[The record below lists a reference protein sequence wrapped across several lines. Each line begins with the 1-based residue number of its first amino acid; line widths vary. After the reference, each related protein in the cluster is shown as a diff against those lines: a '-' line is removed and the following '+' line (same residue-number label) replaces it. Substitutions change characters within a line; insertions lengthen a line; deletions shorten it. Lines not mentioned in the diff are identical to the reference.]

1 MTTLG
6 RNSRRRQVLVGWR
19 VGMVYQ
25 RDCVRQRGP
34 SNRPDPQNGRGGKPG
49 SLQRSL
55 QLCGPCSEHR
65 QEHYFV
71 PCQILPRRKRKHL
84 PSNAVATSSSEAP
97 ANLRFAAHR
106 AGGSWTA
113 GAGRLGSFQE
123 QDPGSSLGCRGQQ
136 GFLGP
141 QPRPQV
147 FTPCFMSLGQPACLF
162 LSIARSRS
170 MMTGEQM
177 AAFHPP
183 TNSNPLERPIKMGWL
198 KKQRSIVK
206 NWQQR
211 YFVLRAQHL
220 CYYKDEED
228 SKPQGYM
235 YLPGST
241 VKEIATNPEE
251 AGKFV
256 FEVIPAVF
264 GQRLDETVA
273 YEQKFG
279 FHLVPILV
287 EKCAEFILEHGVS
300 EEGIFRLPGQDNLVK
315 QLRDAFDAGER
326 PSFDR
331 DTDVHTVASLLKL
344 YLRDL
349 PEPVVPWSQYE
360 GFLLCGQLM
369 NADEAKAQQEL
380 VKQLSILPRDNYSL
394 LSYIC
399 RFLHEIQ
406 LNCAVNKMSVDNLAT
421 VIGVNLIRSK
431 VEDPAVIMRGTPQIQ
446 RVMTMMIRDHE
457 VLFPKSKDVPLSP
470 PAQKSDAKKAPVPR
484 SSVGWDATEDPPLS
498 RADSFSSTASSPDA
512 TSPTGLQPSEQHQED
527 GGKAPRENSGDWK
540 VQSRKRTQTLPNRKC
555 FLTSAFQGT
564 TSSKLEIFK
573 NEFWSSSSETKAG
586 EGHRRTMSQDLRH
599 LSNDPRTST
608 YDNVPA
614 PPGSQGSPTGALSS
628 PACDSK
634 RETVA
639 STDSEMESGR
649 KTSGEEDLDS
659 LQRMVQ
665 HLQKE
670 IETQKQMYEEQ
681 IKNLEKENY
690 DVWAKVVRL
699 NEELERERKKFAAL
713 EISLRN
719 VERSREDVERR
730 NKVLE
735 EEVKE
740 FVKSMKEPKAKT
752 DA

>member
-1 MTTLG
+1 MPSPSDRWMDLSSERKEETRGQISLARKSACGAIT
-6 RNSRRRQVLVGWR
+6 RQRRRTDGLK
-19 VGMVYQ
+19 
-25 RDCVRQRGP
+25 
-34 SNRPDPQNGRGGKPG
+34 GRAEESKKSTHCG
-49 SLQRSL
+49 SLATHLTRLLTQIGSKMSL
-55 QLCGPCSEHR
+55 K
-65 QEHYFV
+65 
-71 PCQILPRRKRKHL
+71 LPRNWDFNLK
-84 PSNAVATSSSEAP
+84 AEA
-97 ANLRFAAHR
+97 AK
-106 AGGSWTA
+106 
-113 GAGRLGSFQE
+113 
-123 QDPGSSLGCRGQQ
+123 
-136 GFLGP
+136 
-141 QPRPQV
+141 
-147 FTPCFMSLGQPACLF
+147 
-162 LSIARSRS
+162 IARSRS
-170 MMTGEQM
+170 VMTGEQM

-183 TNSNPLERPIKMGWL
+183 STPNPLERPIKMGWL

-211 YFVLRAQHL
+211 YFVLRAQQL
-220 CYYKDEED
+220 YYYKDEED
-228 SKPQGYM
+228 SKPQGSM

-256 FEVIPAVF
+256 FEVIPASCDQNRIGQDSYILMASSQVEMEEWVKFLRRVAGTPSGAVF

-279 FHLVPILV
+279 PHPVPILV

-380 VKQLSILPRDNYSL
+380 AKQLSVLPRDNYSL

-431 VEDPAVIMRGTPQIQ
+431 VEDPAVIMKGTPQIQ

-457 VLFPKSKDVPLSP
+457 VLFPKSKDAPLSP
-470 PAQKSDAKKAPVPR
+470 PAQNDAKKAPVPR
-484 SSVGWDATEDPPLS
+484 SSVGWDATEEPPLS
-498 RADSFSSTASSPDA
+498 RTDSFNNTAGSPDA
-512 TSPTGLQPSEQHQED
+512 TSPTGPQPGEQHQED
-527 GGKAPRENSGDWK
+527 NENASRENPGDWR

-573 NEFWSSSSETKAG
+573 NEFWSPSTEAKTG

-599 LSNDPRTST
+599 LSNDQRTST

-614 PPGSQGSPTGALSS
+614 PLGSPGNPAGTLSP

-634 RETVA
+634 RDALV
-639 STDSEMESGR
+639 STDSEMGSGS
-649 KTSGEEDLDS
+649 KNSGEDDLDS

-670 IETQKQMYEEQ
+670 IETQKHMYEEQ

-699 NEELERERKKFAAL
+699 NEELEGERKKSAAL

-740 FVKSMKEPKAKT
+740 FVKSMKKPETKT
-752 DA
+752 EA

>member
-1 MTTLG
+1 
-6 RNSRRRQVLVGWR
+6 
-19 VGMVYQ
+19 
-25 RDCVRQRGP
+25 
-34 SNRPDPQNGRGGKPG
+34 
-49 SLQRSL
+49 
-55 QLCGPCSEHR
+55 
-65 QEHYFV
+65 
-71 PCQILPRRKRKHL
+71 
-84 PSNAVATSSSEAP
+84 
-97 ANLRFAAHR
+97 
-106 AGGSWTA
+106 
-113 GAGRLGSFQE
+113 
-123 QDPGSSLGCRGQQ
+123 
-136 GFLGP
+136 
-141 QPRPQV
+141 
-147 FTPCFMSLGQPACLF
+147 
-162 LSIARSRS
+162 
-170 MMTGEQM
+170 MTGLPM
-177 AAFHPP
+177 AAFHASSTP
-183 TNSNPLERPIKMGWL
+183 NPLERPIKMGWL

-211 YFVLRAQHL
+211 YFVLRAQYL
-220 CYYKDEED
+220 YYYKDEED
-228 SKPQGYM
+228 TKSQGFM

-241 VKEIATNPEE
+241 IKEIATNPEE

-256 FEVIPAVF
+256 FEVIPASWDQSRTGQDSYVLMASSQAEMEEWVKFLRRVAGTPSGAVF
-264 GQRLDETVA
+264 GQRLDETIA

-279 FHLVPILV
+279 PHLVPILV
-287 EKCAEFILEHGVS
+287 EKCAEFIREHGLN

-369 NADEAKAQQEL
+369 NADEAKAQQEMM
-380 VKQLSILPRDNYSL
+380 KQLSILPRENYNL

-457 VLFPKSKDVPLSP
+457 VLFPKSKDEPLSP
-470 PAQKSDAKKAPVPR
+470 PAQKNDPKKPPVAR
-484 SSVGWDATEDPPLS
+484 SSVGWDATEDTPIS
-498 RADSFSSTASSPDA
+498 RTDSFSNTTSDSDT
-512 TSPTGLQPSEQHQED
+512 TSPTGLQPSD
-527 GGKAPRENSGDWK
+527 GYLDDSSKLSKEKPGDWK
-540 VQSRKRTQTLPNRKC
+540 LQSRKRTQTLPNRKS
-555 FLTSAFQGT
+555 FF
-564 TSSKLEIFK
+564 TSSLRGSNSSKVEVSKNKLC
-573 NEFWSSSSETKAG
+573 SPSETKAG
-586 EGHRRTMSQDLRH
+586 EGHQRTMSQDLPH
-599 LSNDPRTST
+599 LSDSQRTST

-614 PPGSQGSPTGALSS
+614 LPASPGNEASS
-628 PACDSK
+628 PSSQACDSK
-634 RETVA
+634 RDSPA
-639 STDSEMESGR
+639 SPNSEAGSGT
-649 KTSGEEDLDS
+649 KDSGEEELES
-659 LQRMVQ
+659 PQRMVQ
-665 HLQKE
+665 ELRKE
-670 IETQKQMYEEQ
+670 IETQKQAYEEQ

-690 DVWAKVVRL
+690 DVWAKVVKL
-699 NEELERERKKFAAL
+699 NEELEKEKKKFAAL

-730 NKVLE
+730 NKALE

-740 FVKSMKEPKAKT
+740 FVRLLKEPKT

>member
-1 MTTLG
+1 
-6 RNSRRRQVLVGWR
+6 
-19 VGMVYQ
+19 
-25 RDCVRQRGP
+25 
-34 SNRPDPQNGRGGKPG
+34 
-49 SLQRSL
+49 
-55 QLCGPCSEHR
+55 
-65 QEHYFV
+65 
-71 PCQILPRRKRKHL
+71 
-84 PSNAVATSSSEAP
+84 
-97 ANLRFAAHR
+97 
-106 AGGSWTA
+106 
-113 GAGRLGSFQE
+113 
-123 QDPGSSLGCRGQQ
+123 
-136 GFLGP
+136 
-141 QPRPQV
+141 
-147 FTPCFMSLGQPACLF
+147 
-162 LSIARSRS
+162 
-170 MMTGEQM
+170 MTGEQM
-177 AAFHPP
+177 AAFHPSSTP
-183 TNSNPLERPIKMGWL
+183 NPLERPIKMGWL

-211 YFVLRAQHL
+211 YFVLRAQQL
-220 CYYKDEED
+220 YYYKDEED
-228 SKPQGYM
+228 MKPQGCM

-241 VKEIATNPEE
+241 IKEIATNPEE

-256 FEVIPAVF
+256 FEVIPASWDQNRMGQDSYVLMASSQAEMEEWVKFLRRVAGTPSGAVF

-279 FHLVPILV
+279 PHLVPILV
-287 EKCAEFILEHGVS
+287 EKCAEFILEHGVN

-380 VKQLSILPRDNYSL
+380 MKQLSSLPRDNYSL

-457 VLFPKSKDVPLSP
+457 VLFPKSKDAPLSP
-470 PAQKSDAKKAPVPR
+470 PAQKNDPKKPPVPR
-484 SSVGWDATEDPPLS
+484 SSVGWDATEDPPIS
-498 RADSFSSTASSPDA
+498 RTDSFSNTASDSDA
-512 TSPTGLQPSEQHQED
+512 TSPTGLQPSDQLQD
-527 GGKAPRENSGDWK
+527 SSKAPREKPGDWK
-540 VQSRKRTQTLPNRKC
+540 LQSRKRTQTLPNRKC
-555 FLTSAFQGT
+555 FLTSAFQGAN
-564 TSSKLEIFK
+564 SSKVEIFK
-573 NEFWSSSSETKAG
+573 NEFWSPSSDTKAG
-586 EGHRRTMSQDLRH
+586 EGHRRALSQDWRP
-599 LSNDPRTST
+599 LSDSQRTST

-614 PPGSQGSPTGALSS
+614 QPASPGDRASALSS
-628 PACDSK
+628 PACDS
-634 RETVA
+634 RRDPLGSTNSETGLA
-639 STDSEMESGR
+639 R
-649 KTSGEEDLDS
+649 KNSGEEEIDS
-659 LQRMVQ
+659 LQREVQ
-665 HLQKE
+665 ELRKE
-670 IETQKQMYEEQ
+670 IETQKQTYEEQ
-681 IKNLEKENY
+681 IKSLEKENY

-699 NEELERERKKFAAL
+699 NEELEKEKKKFAAL

-719 VERSREDVERR
+719 VERSREDVERS

-740 FVKSMKEPKAKT
+740 FVKSMKEPKA

>member
-1 MTTLG
+1 M
-6 RNSRRRQVLVGWR
+6 
-19 VGMVYQ
+19 
-25 RDCVRQRGP
+25 
-34 SNRPDPQNGRGGKPG
+34 
-49 SLQRSL
+49 SLK
-55 QLCGPCSEHR
+55 
-65 QEHYFV
+65 
-71 PCQILPRRKRKHL
+71 LPRNWDFNLK
-84 PSNAVATSSSEAP
+84 AEA
-97 ANLRFAAHR
+97 AK
-106 AGGSWTA
+106 
-113 GAGRLGSFQE
+113 
-123 QDPGSSLGCRGQQ
+123 
-136 GFLGP
+136 
-141 QPRPQV
+141 
-147 FTPCFMSLGQPACLF
+147 
-162 LSIARSRS
+162 IARSRS
-170 MMTGEQM
+170 VMTGEQM

-183 TNSNPLERPIKMGWL
+183 ATPNPLERPIKMGWL

-211 YFVLRAQHL
+211 YFVLRAQQL
-220 CYYKDEED
+220 YYYKDEED
-228 SKPQGYM
+228 SKPQGCM

-241 VKEIATNPEE
+241 VREIATNPEE

-256 FEVIPAVF
+256 FEVIPASCDQNRVGQDSYVLMASSQVEMEEWVKFLRRVAGTPSGAVF

-279 FHLVPILV
+279 PQLVPILV

-369 NADEAKAQQEL
+369 NADETKAQQEL

-457 VLFPKSKDVPLSP
+457 VLFPKSKDAPLSP
-470 PAQKSDAKKAPVPR
+470 PAQKNDAKKAPVPR

-498 RADSFSSTASSPDA
+498 RTDSCNSTASSPDA
-512 TSPTGLQPSEQHQED
+512 TSPTGPQPGDQCQED
-527 GGKAPRENSGDWK
+527 SGKGPKENPGDWK

-573 NEFWSSSSETKAG
+573 NEFWSSSSEAKKG
-586 EGHRRTMSQDLRH
+586 EGHRRTLSQDLRH
-599 LSNDPRTST
+599 LSNDQRTST

-614 PPGSQGSPTGALSS
+614 PLGSPGSPAGTLSP
-628 PACDSK
+628 PACDPK
-634 RETVA
+634 RDAPA
-639 STDSEMESGR
+639 STDSEMECGS
-649 KTSGEEDLDS
+649 KNSGEDDLDS
-659 LQRMVQ
+659 LQRTVQ

-670 IETQKQMYEEQ
+670 IETQKLTYEEQ
-681 IKNLEKENY
+681 IKTLEKENY

-719 VERSREDVERR
+719 VERSREDVEKR

-740 FVKSMKEPKAKT
+740 FVKSMKKPETETKA
-752 DA
+752 

>member
-1 MTTLG
+1 M
-6 RNSRRRQVLVGWR
+6 
-19 VGMVYQ
+19 
-25 RDCVRQRGP
+25 
-34 SNRPDPQNGRGGKPG
+34 
-49 SLQRSL
+49 SLK
-55 QLCGPCSEHR
+55 
-65 QEHYFV
+65 
-71 PCQILPRRKRKHL
+71 LPRNWDFNLKM
-84 PSNAVATSSSEAP
+84 EA
-97 ANLRFAAHR
+97 AK
-106 AGGSWTA
+106 
-113 GAGRLGSFQE
+113 
-123 QDPGSSLGCRGQQ
+123 
-136 GFLGP
+136 
-141 QPRPQV
+141 
-147 FTPCFMSLGQPACLF
+147 
-162 LSIARSRS
+162 IARSRS
-170 MMTGEQM
+170 VMTGEQM
-177 AAFHPP
+177 AAFHPSSTP
-183 TNSNPLERPIKMGWL
+183 NPLERPIKMGWL

-211 YFVLRAQHL
+211 YFVLRAQQL
-220 CYYKDEED
+220 YYYKDEED
-228 SKPQGYM
+228 MKPQGCM

-241 VKEIATNPEE
+241 IKEIATNPEE

-256 FEVIPAVF
+256 FEVIPASWDQNRMGQDSYVLMASSQAEMEEWVKFLRRVAGTPSGAVF

-279 FHLVPILV
+279 PHLVPILV
-287 EKCAEFILEHGVS
+287 EKCAEFILEHGVN

-380 VKQLSILPRDNYSL
+380 MKQLSSLPRDNYSL

-457 VLFPKSKDVPLSP
+457 VLFPKSKDAPLSP
-470 PAQKSDAKKAPVPR
+470 PAQKNDPKKPPVPR
-484 SSVGWDATEDPPLS
+484 SSVGWDATEDPPIS
-498 RADSFSSTASSPDA
+498 RTDSFSNTASDSDA
-512 TSPTGLQPSEQHQED
+512 TSPTGLQPSDQLQD
-527 GGKAPRENSGDWK
+527 SSKAPREKPGDWK
-540 VQSRKRTQTLPNRKC
+540 LQSRKRTQTLPNRKC
-555 FLTSAFQGT
+555 FLTSAFQGAN
-564 TSSKLEIFK
+564 SSKVEIFK
-573 NEFWSSSSETKAG
+573 NEFWSPSSDTKAG
-586 EGHRRTMSQDLRH
+586 EGHRRALSQDWRP
-599 LSNDPRTST
+599 LSDSQRTST

-614 PPGSQGSPTGALSS
+614 QPASPGDRASALSS
-628 PACDSK
+628 PACDS
-634 RETVA
+634 RRDPLGSTNSETGLA
-639 STDSEMESGR
+639 R
-649 KTSGEEDLDS
+649 KNSGEEEIDS
-659 LQRMVQ
+659 LQREVQ
-665 HLQKE
+665 ELRKE
-670 IETQKQMYEEQ
+670 IETQKQTYEEQ
-681 IKNLEKENY
+681 IKSLEKENY

-699 NEELERERKKFAAL
+699 NEELEKEKKKFAAL

-740 FVKSMKEPKAKT
+740 FVKSMKEPKA

>member
-1 MTTLG
+1 
-6 RNSRRRQVLVGWR
+6 
-19 VGMVYQ
+19 
-25 RDCVRQRGP
+25 
-34 SNRPDPQNGRGGKPG
+34 
-49 SLQRSL
+49 
-55 QLCGPCSEHR
+55 
-65 QEHYFV
+65 
-71 PCQILPRRKRKHL
+71 
-84 PSNAVATSSSEAP
+84 
-97 ANLRFAAHR
+97 
-106 AGGSWTA
+106 
-113 GAGRLGSFQE
+113 
-123 QDPGSSLGCRGQQ
+123 
-136 GFLGP
+136 
-141 QPRPQV
+141 
-147 FTPCFMSLGQPACLF
+147 MSLSQSACLF
-162 LSIARSRS
+162 LSIARSQS
-170 MMTGEQM
+170 VMTGLPM
-177 AAFHPP
+177 AAFHASSTP
-183 TNSNPLERPIKMGWL
+183 NPLERPIKMGWL

-211 YFVLRAQHL
+211 YFVLRAQYL
-220 CYYKDEED
+220 YYYKDEED
-228 SKPQGYM
+228 TKSQGFM

-241 VKEIATNPEE
+241 IKEIATNPEE

-256 FEVIPAVF
+256 FEVIPASWDQSRTGQDSYVLMASSQAEMEEWVKFLRRVAGTPSGAVF
-264 GQRLDETVA
+264 GQRLDETIA

-279 FHLVPILV
+279 PHLVPILV
-287 EKCAEFILEHGVS
+287 EKCAEFIREHGLN

-369 NADEAKAQQEL
+369 NADEAKAQQEMM
-380 VKQLSILPRDNYSL
+380 KQLSILPRENYNL

-457 VLFPKSKDVPLSP
+457 VLFPKSKDEPLSP
-470 PAQKSDAKKAPVPR
+470 PAQKNDLKKPPVAR
-484 SSVGWDATEDPPLS
+484 SSVGWDATEDTPIS
-498 RADSFSSTASSPDA
+498 RTDSFSNTTSDSDT
-512 TSPTGLQPSEQHQED
+512 TSPTGLQPSD
-527 GGKAPRENSGDWK
+527 GYLDDSSKLSKEKPGDWK
-540 VQSRKRTQTLPNRKC
+540 LQSRKRTQTLPNRKS
-555 FLTSAFQGT
+555 FF
-564 TSSKLEIFK
+564 TSSLRGSNSSKVEVSKNKLC
-573 NEFWSSSSETKAG
+573 SPSETKAG
-586 EGHRRTMSQDLRH
+586 EGHQRTMSQDLPH
-599 LSNDPRTST
+599 LSDSQRTST

-614 PPGSQGSPTGALSS
+614 LPASPGNEASS
-628 PACDSK
+628 PSSQACDSK
-634 RETVA
+634 RDSPA
-639 STDSEMESGR
+639 SPNSEAGSGT
-649 KTSGEEDLDS
+649 KDSGEEELES
-659 LQRMVQ
+659 PQRMVQ
-665 HLQKE
+665 ELRKE
-670 IETQKQMYEEQ
+670 IETQKQAYEEQ

-690 DVWAKVVRL
+690 DVWAKVVKL
-699 NEELERERKKFAAL
+699 NEELEKEKKKFAAL

-730 NKVLE
+730 NKALE

-740 FVKSMKEPKAKT
+740 FVRLLKEPKT

>member
-1 MTTLG
+1 MWDLSYARWIKVADHTD
-6 RNSRRRQVLVGWR
+6 NF
-19 VGMVYQ
+19 
-25 RDCVRQRGP
+25 
-34 SNRPDPQNGRGGKPG
+34 
-49 SLQRSL
+49 RS
-55 QLCGPCSEHR
+55 QS
-65 QEHYFV
+65 V
-71 PCQILPRRKRKHL
+71 
-84 PSNAVATSSSEAP
+84 
-97 ANLRFAAHR
+97 
-106 AGGSWTA
+106 
-113 GAGRLGSFQE
+113 
-123 QDPGSSLGCRGQQ
+123 
-136 GFLGP
+136 
-141 QPRPQV
+141 
-147 FTPCFMSLGQPACLF
+147 
-162 LSIARSRS
+162 
-170 MMTGEQM
+170 MTGEQM
-177 AAFHPP
+177 AAFHPSSTP
-183 TNSNPLERPIKMGWL
+183 NPLERPIKMGWL

-211 YFVLRAQHL
+211 YFVLRAQQL
-220 CYYKDEED
+220 YYYKDEED
-228 SKPQGYM
+228 MKPQGFM

-241 VKEIATNPEE
+241 IKEIATNPEE

-256 FEVIPAVF
+256 FEVIPASWYQNRAGQDSYVLMASSQAEMEEWVKFLRRVAGTPSGAVF

-279 FHLVPILV
+279 PHLVPILV
-287 EKCAEFILEHGVS
+287 EKCVEFIREHGLN

-326 PSFDR
+326 PSFAR

-380 VKQLSILPRDNYSL
+380 MKQLSILPRDNYNL

-457 VLFPKSKDVPLSP
+457 VLFPKSKDAPLLP
-470 PAQKSDAKKAPVPR
+470 PAQKNDPKKPPVAR
-484 SSVGWDATEDPPLS
+484 SSVGWDATEDPSIS
-498 RADSFSSTASSPDA
+498 RTDSFNNTTSDSDT
-512 TSPTGLQPSEQHQED
+512 TSPTGLQLSGVHLED
-527 GGKAPRENSGDWK
+527 SSKLSGEKPGVWDL
-540 VQSRKRTQTLPNRKC
+540 QSRKRTQTLPNRKC
-555 FLTSAFQGT
+555 FLTSALHGAN
-564 TSSKLEIFK
+564 SSKVEVFK
-573 NEFWSSSSETKAG
+573 NEFWSSSETKVG
-586 EGHRRTMSQDLRH
+586 EGHKRAMSQDLRH
-599 LSNDPRTST
+599 LSDSQRTST

-614 PPGSQGSPTGALSS
+614 LPVSPGDEASAPFSHTYNSKKDTPVSPNSDAG
-628 PACDSK
+628 PA
-634 RETVA
+634 
-639 STDSEMESGR
+639 R
-649 KTSGEEDLDS
+649 KDSGEEEFGS
-659 LQRMVQ
+659 SQRVVQ
-665 HLQKE
+665 ELRKE
-670 IETQKQMYEEQ
+670 IETQKQIYEEQ

-690 DVWAKVVRL
+690 EVWAKVVRL
-699 NEELERERKKFAAL
+699 NEELEKEKKKFAAL
-713 EISLRN
+713 EISFRN
-719 VERSREDVERR
+719 VERSREDVEKR

-740 FVKSMKEPKAKT
+740 FVKSMKEPKS

>member
-1 MTTLG
+1 MDLSGKAGFGVRFAFTQT
-6 RNSRRRQVLVGWR
+6 GWLK
-19 VGMVYQ
+19 V
-25 RDCVRQRGP
+25 
-34 SNRPDPQNGRGGKPG
+34 
-49 SLQRSL
+49 
-55 QLCGPCSEHR
+55 
-65 QEHYFV
+65 
-71 PCQILPRRKRKHL
+71 PRR
-84 PSNAVATSSSEAP
+84 
-97 ANLRFAAHR
+97 
-106 AGGSWTA
+106 W
-113 GAGRLGSFQE
+113 GRLFICWEVAGME
-123 QDPGSSLGCRGQQ
+123 LLRVPDLCYLGWMKA
-136 GFLGP
+136 
-141 QPRPQV
+141 
-147 FTPCFMSLGQPACLF
+147 TDHTKHS
-162 LSIARSRS
+162 RSRS
-170 MMTGEQM
+170 VMTGEQM
-177 AAFHPP
+177 AAFHPASSP
-183 TNSNPLERPIKMGWL
+183 NPLERPIKMGWL

-211 YFVLRAQHL
+211 YFVLRAQQL
-220 CYYKDEED
+220 YYYKDEED
-228 SKPQGYM
+228 VKPQGYM

-241 VKEIATNPEE
+241 IKEIATNPEE

-279 FHLVPILV
+279 PHLVPILV
-287 EKCAEFILEHGVS
+287 EKCAEFILEHGLN

-326 PSFDR
+326 PNFDR

-406 LNCAVNKMSVDNLAT
+406 LNCGVNKMSVDNLAT

-457 VLFPKSKDVPLSP
+457 VLFPKSKDAPLSP
-470 PAQKSDAKKAPVPR
+470 PAPKNDPKKPPVAR
-484 SSVGWDATEDPPLS
+484 SSVGWDASEDPPIS
-498 RADSFSSTASSPDA
+498 RTDSINNMTSDSDA
-512 TSPTGLQPSEQHQED
+512 TSPTGQRPNDGCLED
-527 GGKAPRENSGDWK
+527 SIKASKEKPGDWK
-540 VQSRKRTQTLPNRKC
+540 MQSRKRTQTLPNRKC
-555 FLTSAFQGT
+555 FLTSALQGANSCKT
-564 TSSKLEIFK
+564 EVIK
-573 NEFWSSSSETKAG
+573 NEFCSPSSEAKAG
-586 EGHRRTMSQDLRH
+586 EGHRRTMSQGVPQFFDAQ
-599 LSNDPRTST
+599 RTST

-614 PPGSQGSPTGALSS
+614 QPGSPGDKADALS
-628 PACDSK
+628 PQAYDSK
-634 RETVA
+634 RDA
-639 STDSEMESGR
+639 PGSPNSEARPG
-649 KTSGEEDLDS
+649 KKNSGEEELES
-659 LQRMVQ
+659 FQRMLVQ
-665 HLQKE
+665 ELRKE
-670 IETQKQMYEEQ
+670 IQTQKQMYEEQ

-690 DVWAKVVRL
+690 DVWTKVVRL
-699 NEELERERKKFAAL
+699 NEELEKEKKKSAAL

-719 VERSREDVERR
+719 VERSLEDVERR
-730 NKVLE
+730 NKALE

-740 FVKSMKEPKAKT
+740 FVRSMKEPKTNA
-752 DA
+752 

>member
-1 MTTLG
+1 MDLSSERKEETRWQVDLKPKVAGEVIRKGETHTHQLEGRIEKTRRARIVTDSPLG
-6 RNSRRRQVLVGWR
+6 QLLTGTRST
-19 VGMVYQ
+19 M
-25 RDCVRQRGP
+25 
-34 SNRPDPQNGRGGKPG
+34 
-49 SLQRSL
+49 SLK
-55 QLCGPCSEHR
+55 
-65 QEHYFV
+65 
-71 PCQILPRRKRKHL
+71 LPRNWDFNLKM
-84 PSNAVATSSSEAP
+84 EA
-97 ANLRFAAHR
+97 AK
-106 AGGSWTA
+106 
-113 GAGRLGSFQE
+113 
-123 QDPGSSLGCRGQQ
+123 
-136 GFLGP
+136 
-141 QPRPQV
+141 
-147 FTPCFMSLGQPACLF
+147 
-162 LSIARSRS
+162 IARSRS
-170 MMTGEQM
+170 VMTGVMTGEQM
-177 AAFHPP
+177 AAFHLSSTP
-183 TNSNPLERPIKMGWL
+183 NPLERPIKMGWL

-211 YFVLRAQHL
+211 YFVLKAQKL
-220 CYYKDEED
+220 YYYKEEED
-228 SKPQGYM
+228 VKAQGCM

-241 VKEIATNPEE
+241 IKEIATNPEE

-256 FEVIPAVF
+256 FEVIPASWDQSRAGQDSYVLMASSQAEMEEWVKFLRRVAGAPSGAVF

-279 FHLVPILV
+279 PHLVPILV
-287 EKCAEFILEHGVS
+287 EKCAEFILEHGLN

-369 NADEAKAQQEL
+369 NADETKAQQEL
-380 VKQLSILPRDNYSL
+380 MKQLSILPRDNYSL
-394 LSYIC
+394 LSYMC

-406 LNCAVNKMSVDNLAT
+406 LNCSVNKMSVDNLAT

-431 VEDPAVIMRGTPQIQ
+431 VEDPAVIMRGAPQIQ

-457 VLFPKSKDVPLSP
+457 VLFPKSKDAPLSP
-470 PAQKSDAKKAPVPR
+470 PAQKNDPRKPPVAR
-484 SSVGWDATEDPPLS
+484 SSVGWDATEDPSIS
-498 RADSFSSTASSPDA
+498 RTDSFSNTTSDSDT
-512 TSPTGLQPSEQHQED
+512 TSPTGQRPSDECLED
-527 GGKAPRENSGDWK
+527 SSRDPREKPGDWK
-540 VQSRKRTQTLPNRKC
+540 LQSRKRTQTLPNRKC
-555 FLTSAFQGT
+555 FLTSAFQGAN
-564 TSSKLEIFK
+564 SSKVEIFK
-573 NEFWSSSSETKAG
+573 NEFWSSSEGKAG
-586 EGHRRTMSQDLRH
+586 EGHRRTMSQGVPQFSD
-599 LSNDPRTST
+599 SQRTST

-614 PPGSQGSPTGALSS
+614 LPGSPRDEADVLSSHACDPRRDTLASPTSATG
-628 PACDSK
+628 PGK
-634 RETVA
+634 
-639 STDSEMESGR
+639 
-649 KTSGEEDLDS
+649 KNSGEEELES
-659 LQRMVQ
+659 LQSVVRE
-665 HLQKE
+665 LQKE

-699 NEELERERKKFAAL
+699 NEELEKEKKKFAAL

-719 VERSREDVERR
+719 VERSREDVEKR

-740 FVKSMKEPKAKT
+740 FVRLMKEPKT

>member
-1 MTTLG
+1 M
-6 RNSRRRQVLVGWR
+6 
-19 VGMVYQ
+19 
-25 RDCVRQRGP
+25 
-34 SNRPDPQNGRGGKPG
+34 
-49 SLQRSL
+49 SLK
-55 QLCGPCSEHR
+55 
-65 QEHYFV
+65 
-71 PCQILPRRKRKHL
+71 LPRNWDFNLK
-84 PSNAVATSSSEAP
+84 VEA
-97 ANLRFAAHR
+97 AK
-106 AGGSWTA
+106 
-113 GAGRLGSFQE
+113 
-123 QDPGSSLGCRGQQ
+123 
-136 GFLGP
+136 
-141 QPRPQV
+141 
-147 FTPCFMSLGQPACLF
+147 
-162 LSIARSRS
+162 IARSRS
-170 MMTGEQM
+170 VMTGEQM
-177 AAFHPP
+177 AAFHPASTP
-183 TNSNPLERPIKMGWL
+183 NPLERPIKMGWL

-220 CYYKDEED
+220 YYYKDEED
-228 SKPQGYM
+228 MKPQGYM

-241 VKEIATNPEE
+241 IKEIATNPEE

-256 FEVIPAVF
+256 FEVIPASWEQSRTGQDSYVLMASSQAEMEEWVKFLRRVAGTPSGAVF

-279 FHLVPILV
+279 PHPVPILV
-287 EKCAEFILEHGVS
+287 EKCAEFILEHGLN

-331 DTDVHTVASLLKL
+331 NTDVHTVASLLKL
-344 YLRDL
+344 YMRDL

-380 VKQLSILPRDNYSL
+380 MKQLSILPRENYSL

-406 LNCAVNKMSVDNLAT
+406 LNCTVNKMSVDNLAT
-421 VIGVNLIRSK
+421 VIGVNLIKSK

-457 VLFPKSKDVPLSP
+457 VLFPKSKDAPLSP
-470 PAQKSDAKKAPVPR
+470 SAQKNDPKKPPVAR
-484 SSVGWDATEDPPLS
+484 SSVGWDATEDPPIS
-498 RADSFSSTASSPDA
+498 RTDSFSSVTSDSDA
-512 TSPTGLQPSEQHQED
+512 TSPTGQQPNDRYLED
-527 GGKAPRENSGDWK
+527 SSKAPRENPGDWK

-555 FLTSAFQGT
+555 FLTSAFQGAN
-564 TSSKLEIFK
+564 SSKVEIFK
-573 NEFWSSSSETKAG
+573 NEFWSPSSEAKAS
-586 EGHRRTMSQDLRH
+586 EGHRRTVSQDLRH
-599 LSNDPRTST
+599 LSDSQRTST

-614 PPGSQGSPTGALSS
+614 LPESPGHEVGALSS
-628 PACDSK
+628 HTCDSK
-634 RETVA
+634 RETPA
-639 STDSEMESGR
+639 SPKSATEPG
-649 KTSGEEDLDS
+649 KKNCGEEELDS

-665 HLQKE
+665 ELQKE
-670 IETQKQMYEEQ
+670 IETQKQTYEEQ

-699 NEELERERKKFAAL
+699 SEELEKEKTKFAAL

-740 FVKSMKEPKAKT
+740 FVRMMRQPKS

>member
-1 MTTLG
+1 
-6 RNSRRRQVLVGWR
+6 
-19 VGMVYQ
+19 
-25 RDCVRQRGP
+25 
-34 SNRPDPQNGRGGKPG
+34 
-49 SLQRSL
+49 
-55 QLCGPCSEHR
+55 
-65 QEHYFV
+65 
-71 PCQILPRRKRKHL
+71 
-84 PSNAVATSSSEAP
+84 
-97 ANLRFAAHR
+97 
-106 AGGSWTA
+106 
-113 GAGRLGSFQE
+113 
-123 QDPGSSLGCRGQQ
+123 
-136 GFLGP
+136 
-141 QPRPQV
+141 
-147 FTPCFMSLGQPACLF
+147 
-162 LSIARSRS
+162 
-170 MMTGEQM
+170 MTGEQM
-177 AAFHPP
+177 AAFHQSSTP
-183 TNSNPLERPIKMGWL
+183 NPLERPIKMGWL

-211 YFVLRAQHL
+211 YFVLRAQQL
-220 CYYKDEED
+220 YYYKDEED
-228 SKPQGYM
+228 VKPQGYM

-241 VKEIATNPEE
+241 IKEIATNPEE

-256 FEVIPAVF
+256 FEVIPASWDQSRTGQDSYVLMASSQAEMEEWVKFLRRVAGTPSGAVF

-279 FHLVPILV
+279 PHLVPILV
-287 EKCAEFILEHGVS
+287 EKCAEFILEHGLN

-380 VKQLSILPRDNYSL
+380 MKQLSILPQDNYSL

-431 VEDPAVIMRGTPQIQ
+431 VEDPAVIMKGTPQIQ

-457 VLFPKSKDVPLSP
+457 VLFPKSKDAPLSP
-470 PAQKSDAKKAPVPR
+470 PAQKNDPKKPPVAR
-484 SSVGWDATEDPPLS
+484 SSVGWDATEDAPIS
-498 RADSFSSTASSPDA
+498 RTDSFSNTTKDSEA
-512 TSPTGLQPSEQHQED
+512 TSPTGQQPND
-527 GGKAPRENSGDWK
+527 GCLGDGSKPPREKPGDWK
-540 VQSRKRTQTLPNRKC
+540 LQSRKRTQTLPNRKC
-555 FLTSAFQGT
+555 FLTAAFQGAN
-564 TSSKLEIFK
+564 SNKVEIFK
-573 NEFWSSSSETKAG
+573 NEFWSPSSEVKAE
-586 EGHRRTMSQDLRH
+586 EGHRRTLSQGVPNFSDIQ
-599 LSNDPRTST
+599 RTST
-608 YDNVPA
+608 YDNVPTL
-614 PPGSQGSPTGALSS
+614 PGSPGNEAGAVSFH
-628 PACDSK
+628 ACDSK
-634 RETVA
+634 KDTLASPTSETGPG
-639 STDSEMESGR
+639 T
-649 KTSGEEDLDS
+649 KNSGEEELES

-665 HLQKE
+665 ELQKE
-670 IETQKQMYEEQ
+670 IETQKKMYEEQ

-699 NEELERERKKFAAL
+699 SEELEKEKKNSAAL

-719 VERSREDVERR
+719 VERCREDVERR
-730 NKVLE
+730 NKALE

-740 FVKSMKEPKAKT
+740 FVKSVKEPKT

>member
-1 MTTLG
+1 MDLSGKAGFGVRFAFTQT
-6 RNSRRRQVLVGWR
+6 GWLK
-19 VGMVYQ
+19 V
-25 RDCVRQRGP
+25 
-34 SNRPDPQNGRGGKPG
+34 
-49 SLQRSL
+49 
-55 QLCGPCSEHR
+55 
-65 QEHYFV
+65 
-71 PCQILPRRKRKHL
+71 PRR
-84 PSNAVATSSSEAP
+84 
-97 ANLRFAAHR
+97 
-106 AGGSWTA
+106 W
-113 GAGRLGSFQE
+113 GRLFICWEVAGME
-123 QDPGSSLGCRGQQ
+123 LLRVPDLCYLGWMKA
-136 GFLGP
+136 
-141 QPRPQV
+141 
-147 FTPCFMSLGQPACLF
+147 TDHTKHS
-162 LSIARSRS
+162 RSRS
-170 MMTGEQM
+170 VMTGEQM
-177 AAFHPP
+177 AAFHPASSP
-183 TNSNPLERPIKMGWL
+183 NPLERPIKMGWL

-211 YFVLRAQHL
+211 YFVLRAQQL
-220 CYYKDEED
+220 YYYKDEED
-228 SKPQGYM
+228 VKPQGYM

-241 VKEIATNPEE
+241 IKEIATNPEE

-279 FHLVPILV
+279 PHLVPILV
-287 EKCAEFILEHGVS
+287 EKCAEFILEHGLN

-326 PSFDR
+326 PNFDR

-406 LNCAVNKMSVDNLAT
+406 LNCGVNKMSVDNLAT

-457 VLFPKSKDVPLSP
+457 VLFPKSKDAPLSP
-470 PAQKSDAKKAPVPR
+470 PAPKNDPKKPPVAR
-484 SSVGWDATEDPPLS
+484 SSVGWDASEDPPIS
-498 RADSFSSTASSPDA
+498 RTDSINNMTSDSDA
-512 TSPTGLQPSEQHQED
+512 TSPTGQRPNDECLED
-527 GGKAPRENSGDWK
+527 SIKASKEKPGDWK
-540 VQSRKRTQTLPNRKC
+540 MQSRKRTQTLPNRKC
-555 FLTSAFQGT
+555 FLTSALQGANSCKT
-564 TSSKLEIFK
+564 EVIK
-573 NEFWSSSSETKAG
+573 NEFCSPSSEAKAG
-586 EGHRRTMSQDLRH
+586 EGHRRTMSQGVPQFFDAQ
-599 LSNDPRTST
+599 RTST

-614 PPGSQGSPTGALSS
+614 QPGSPGDKADALSS
-628 PACDSK
+628 QAYDSK
-634 RETVA
+634 RDA
-639 STDSEMESGR
+639 PGSPNSEARPG
-649 KTSGEEDLDS
+649 KKNSGEEELES
-659 LQRMVQ
+659 LQRMLVQ
-665 HLQKE
+665 ELRKE
-670 IETQKQMYEEQ
+670 IQTQKQMYEEQ

-690 DVWAKVVRL
+690 DVWTKVVRL
-699 NEELERERKKFAAL
+699 NEELEKEKKKSAAL

-719 VERSREDVERR
+719 VERSLEDVERR
-730 NKVLE
+730 NKALE

-740 FVKSMKEPKAKT
+740 FVQSMKEPKTNA
-752 DA
+752 

>member
-1 MTTLG
+1 MTQKPILLVVRNLAIPTTTVMMTT
-6 RNSRRRQVLVGWR
+6 
-19 VGMVYQ
+19 
-25 RDCVRQRGP
+25 
-34 SNRPDPQNGRGGKPG
+34 
-49 SLQRSL
+49 
-55 QLCGPCSEHR
+55 
-65 QEHYFV
+65 
-71 PCQILPRRKRKHL
+71 
-84 PSNAVATSSSEAP
+84 
-97 ANLRFAAHR
+97 
-106 AGGSWTA
+106 
-113 GAGRLGSFQE
+113 
-123 QDPGSSLGCRGQQ
+123 
-136 GFLGP
+136 
-141 QPRPQV
+141 
-147 FTPCFMSLGQPACLF
+147 
-162 LSIARSRS
+162 ARSRS
-170 MMTGEQM
+170 VMTGEQM
-177 AAFHPP
+177 AAFHLSSTP
-183 TNSNPLERPIKMGWL
+183 NPLERPIKMGWL

-211 YFVLRAQHL
+211 YFVLRAQQL

-228 SKPQGYM
+228 MKPQGCM

-241 VKEIATNPEE
+241 IKEIATNPEE
-251 AGKFV
+251 AGKFI
-256 FEVIPAVF
+256 FEVTPASWDQCRTGQDSYVLMASSQAEMEEWVKFLRRVAGTPSGAVF

-279 FHLVPILV
+279 PHLVPILV
-287 EKCAEFILEHGVS
+287 EKCAEFILEHGLN

-369 NADEAKAQQEL
+369 NADETKAQQEL
-380 VKQLSILPRDNYSL
+380 MKQLSILPRDNYSL

-406 LNCAVNKMSVDNLAT
+406 LNCSVNKMSVDNLAT

-431 VEDPAVIMRGTPQIQ
+431 VEDPAVIMQGTLQIQ

-457 VLFPKSKDVPLSP
+457 VLFPKSKDAPLSP
-470 PAQKSDAKKAPVPR
+470 PAQKNDPKKPPVAR
-484 SSVGWDATEDPPLS
+484 SSVGWDATEDAPIS
-498 RADSFSSTASSPDA
+498 RTDSFSNTTSDSDT
-512 TSPTGLQPSEQHQED
+512 TSPTGQRPSDEYLED
-527 GGKAPRENSGDWK
+527 NGKAPREKPGDWK
-540 VQSRKRTQTLPNRKC
+540 LQSRKRTQTLPNRKC
-555 FLTSAFQGT
+555 FLTSAFQGAN
-564 TSSKLEIFK
+564 SSKVEIFK
-573 NEFWSSSSETKAG
+573 NEFWSPSSEVKAG
-586 EGHRRTMSQDLRH
+586 EGHRRTMSQGVPQ
-599 LSNDPRTST
+599 LSDPQRTST

-614 PPGSQGSPTGALSS
+614 LPGSPRDEAGALS
-628 PACDSK
+628 PHACDPK
-634 RETVA
+634 RDTFASPTSETGP
-639 STDSEMESGR
+639 GR
-649 KTSGEEDLDS
+649 KNSGEEDPES
-659 LQRMVQ
+659 LQRVVQ
-665 HLQKE
+665 ELRKE

-681 IKNLEKENY
+681 IENLEKENY

-699 NEELERERKKFAAL
+699 NEELEKEKKKFAAL

-730 NKVLE
+730 NKALE

-740 FVKSMKEPKAKT
+740 FVKSMKESKT